1 MEALVE
7 EETPSAWLSQM
18 MQLVKRD
25 MARFVLAIAPPSLL
39 AQFPWNEQFVK
50 ESVEPSLLIAPPMPL
65 EEFPWNEQLVM
76 LV

>member
-1 MEALVE
+1 
-7 EETPSAWLSQM
+7 
-18 MQLVKRD
+18 